1 MIDYTIR
8 RLLIALP
15 VLLGVTFLNFFIIY
29 LAPGDPVDLY
39 ANPDMNEADKLLRR
53 DALGLNDPMILQYFK
68 WLVRLGSGDL
78 GTSFSSFQPVS
89 HMIVER
95 LGATLLLMGAALLI
109 AYLIAIPLGI
119 LSAVKQYSWLDY
131 VASTG
136 SFFGV
141 SVPNFFLGLGLIYL
155 FGVTLGVLPTGGM
168 NTIGKE
174 GELLDTLKH
183 LILPALTLGTAISAG
198 MMRYVRSSVLEV
210 LGQDYLRTARAKG
223 LPEWKVIN
231 KHTLKNALIPIIT
244 VVGMDIPMLIGGA
257 VVTETVF
264 QWSGMGQLTI
274 QSILSRDYPAL
285 MGINLVAAISVLMSN
300 LWADLMYSFV
310 DPRIKY
316 N

>member
-1 MIDYTIR
+1 MFDYTVR
-8 RLLIALP
+8 RLLITLP

-39 ANPDMNEADKLLRR
+39 ANPDVSEADKIARR
-53 DALGLNDPMILQYFK
+53 EALGLNDPLLLQYFK
-68 WLVRLGSGDL
+68 WLGRLLTGDL
-78 GTSFSSFQPVS
+78 GHSFSSFQPVS
-89 HMIVER
+89 QMIVER
-95 LGATLLLMGAALLI
+95 LGATLLLMGAALII

-131 VASTG
+131 IASTG
-136 SFFGV
+136 SFLGV
-141 SVPNFFLGLGLIYL
+141 SVPSFFLGLGVIYI
-155 FGVTLGVLPTGGM
+155 FGVTLGILPTGGM
-168 NTIGKE
+168 NTIGQE
-174 GELLDTLKH
+174 GDWPDTLKH
-183 LILPALTLGTAISAG
+183 LILPALTLGTSIAGG

-210 LGQDYLRTARAKG
+210 LNQDYLRTARAKG

-244 VVGMDIPMLIGGA
+244 IAGMDIPLLIGGA
-257 VVTETVF
+257 VVTETIF

-285 MGINLVAAISVLMSN
+285 MGINLVAAVTVLLSN
-300 LWADLMYSFV
+300 LWADLMYAFV

>member
-1 MIDYTIR
+1 MFNYTVR
-8 RLLIALP
+8 RLLITLP
-15 VLLGVTFLNFFIIY
+15 VLLGVTFLNFIIIY

-39 ANPDMNEADKLLRR
+39 ANPDVSEADKIARR
-53 DALGLNDPMILQYFK
+53 EALGLNDPLLLQYFK
-68 WLVRLGSGDL
+68 WLGRMLTGDL
-78 GTSFSSFQPVS
+78 GHSFSSFQPVS
-89 HMIVER
+89 HMIAER
-95 LGATLLLMGAALLI
+95 LGATLLLMGAALFI

-136 SFFGV
+136 SFLGV
-141 SVPNFFLGLGLIYL
+141 SVPNFFLGLGVIYI

-168 NTIGKE
+168 NTIGQE
-174 GELLDTLKH
+174 TDWLDTLKH
-183 LILPALTLGTAISAG
+183 LILPALTLGTSIAGG

-210 LGQDYLRTARAKG
+210 FNQDYLRTARAKG

-244 VVGMDIPMLIGGA
+244 IAGMDIPLLIGGA
-257 VVTETVF
+257 VVTETIF

-285 MGINLVAAISVLMSN
+285 MGINLVAAITVLLSN
-300 LWADLMYSFV
+300 LWADLMYAFV

>member
-1 MIDYTIR
+1 MLDYTIR
-8 RLLIALP
+8 RLLIAVP

-39 ANPDMNEADKLLRR
+39 ANPDVSEADKLLRR
-53 DALGLNDPMILQYFK
+53 EALGLDDPLIVQYFK
-68 WLVRLGSGDL
+68 WLGHLLSGNL
-78 GTSFSSFQPVS
+78 GTSFSSFQPVT
-89 HMIVER
+89 HMIAER
-95 LGATLLLMGAALLI
+95 LGATLLLMGAALII

-131 VASTG
+131 IASTG
-136 SFFGV
+136 SFLGV
-141 SVPNFFLGLGLIYL
+141 SVPSFFLGLGVIYI
-155 FGVTLGVLPTGGM
+155 FGVNLGVLPTGGM
-168 NTIGKE
+168 NTIGQE
-174 GELLDTLKH
+174 GEIGDTLKH
-183 LILPALTLGTAISAG
+183 LVLPALTLGTSIAG
-198 MMRYVRSSVLEV
+198 GMVRYVRSSVLEV

-244 VVGMDIPMLIGGA
+244 IAGMDIPMLIGGA

-274 QSILSRDYPAL
+274 QAILSRDYPAL
-285 MGINLVAAISVLMSN
+285 MGINLVAAVAVLLSN
-300 LWADLMYSFV
+300 LWADLMYAFV

>member
-1 MIDYTIR
+1 MLDYTIR

-15 VLLGVTFLNFFIIY
+15 VLLGVTLLNFFIIY
-29 LAPGDPVDLY
+29 MAPGDPVDLY
-39 ANPDMNEADKLLRR
+39 ANPDVTEADKLVRR
-53 DALGLNDPMILQYFK
+53 EALGLDAPLIVQYVK
-68 WLVRLGSGDL
+68 WLGRLLIGDL

-136 SFFGV
+136 SFLGV
-141 SVPNFFLGLGLIYL
+141 SVPSFFLGLGVIYL
-155 FGVTLGVLPTGGM
+155 FGVTFGILPTGGM
-168 NTIGKE
+168 NTIGQE
-174 GELLDTLKH
+174 GEMIDTLKH
-183 LILPALTLGTAISAG
+183 LILPALTLGTSIAG
-198 MMRYVRSSVLEV
+198 GMVRYVRASVLEV
-210 LGQDYLRTARAKG
+210 LNQDYLRTARAKG

-244 VVGMDIPMLIGGA
+244 VAGLDIPMLIGGA

-285 MGINLVAAISVLMSN
+285 MGINLVAAVSVLLSN
-300 LWADLMYSFV
+300 LWADLMYAFV